1 MNKIMIFGSGQAGNM
16 ISNWINGDFEL
27 LGFIDNNPNL
37 CGKYKDNKRIY
48 SAKESVKI
56 MPDIIVIAVL
66 NKEAAEE
73 IQLQL
78 KLLNYEGMVFDI
90 NDFKQYIDI
99 RLASLRLIASEINE
113 QNLDGEVAE
122 LGVYKGKFA
131 SEINKLF
138 PNKKLY
144 LFDTFEGFCRED
156 LDIEISQGYSRA
168 KEGDFSDTNVEL
180 VKNKLPYKEKAQFI
194 KGHFPESIKED
205 LPSFCFVSLDTDLYK
220 PTYEGLKIFYPKL
233 VKGGMIIVHDYNS
246 SRFPGVKD
254 AVKEYCSENNI
265 FIVPLCD
272 MHGSSV
278 LIKS

>member
-16 ISNWINGDFEL
+16 ISNWISGDFEL

-78 KLLNYEGMVFDI
+78 KLLDYKGIVFNI

-113 QNLDGEVAE
+113 QKLEGEVAE

-144 LFDTFEGFCRED
+144 LFDTFEGFYDED
-156 LDIEISQGYSRA
+156 LEVERSHGYSRA

-180 VKNKLPYKEKAQFI
+180 VKNKLLYKEQAEFI

-246 SRFPGVKD
+246 SQFPGVKK
-254 AVKEYCSENNI
+254 AVKEYCNENNI

-272 MHGSSV
+272 MHGSAV
-278 LIKS
+278 LIK

>member
-1 MNKIMIFGSGQAGNM
+1 MSKIMIFGAGQAGNM

-27 LGFIDNNPNL
+27 LGFIDNNPDL
-37 CGKYKDNKRIY
+37 CGKHRHNKRIY
-48 SAKESVKI
+48 SAKESVKF

-78 KLLNYEGMVFDI
+78 KLLDYKGMVFDI
-90 NDFKQYIDI
+90 NEFKHYIDI

-113 QNLDGEVAE
+113 QKLEGEVAE

-144 LFDTFEGFCRED
+144 LFDTFEGFYDE
-156 LDIEISQGYSRA
+156 DIEVERSHGYSRA
-168 KEGDFSDTNVEL
+168 KEGNFSDTNVEL
-180 VKNKLPYKEKAQFI
+180 VKNKLPYKEQAKFI
-194 KGHFPESIKED
+194 KGYFPESIKED

-220 PTYEGLKIFYPKL
+220 PTYEGLNIFYPKL

-246 SRFPGVKD
+246 SQFPGVKK
-254 AVKEYCSENNI
+254 AVKEYCNENNI

-272 MHGSSV
+272 MHGSAV
-278 LIKS
+278 LIK

>member
-1 MNKIMIFGSGQAGNM
+1 MSKIMIFGAGQAGNM

-27 LGFIDNNPNL
+27 LGFIDNNPDL
-37 CGKYKDNKRIY
+37 CGKYRHNKRIY
-48 SAKESVKI
+48 SAKESVKF

-78 KLLNYEGMVFDI
+78 KLLDYKGMVFDI
-90 NDFKQYIDI
+90 NEFKHYIDI

-113 QNLDGEVAE
+113 QKLEGEVAE

-144 LFDTFEGFCRED
+144 LFDTFEGFYDE
-156 LDIEISQGYSRA
+156 DIEVERSHGYSRA

-180 VKNKLPYKEKAQFI
+180 VRNKLPYKEQAKFI

-220 PTYEGLKIFYPKL
+220 PTYEGLNIFYPKL

-246 SRFPGVKD
+246 SQFPGVKK
-254 AVKEYCSENNI
+254 AVREYCNENNI

-272 MHGSSV
+272 MHGSAV
-278 LIKS
+278 LIK

>member
-1 MNKIMIFGSGQAGNM
+1 MNKIMIFGAGQAGNM

-27 LGFIDNNPNL
+27 LGFIDNDLNL
-37 CGKYKDNKRIY
+37 CGKCKDNKKIY
-48 SAKESVKI
+48 SAKESLKF

-78 KLLNYEGMVFDI
+78 KLLDYKGMVFDI
-90 NDFKQYIDI
+90 NDFKHYIDI
-99 RLASLRLIASEINE
+99 RLASLRLMASEINE
-113 QNLDGEVAE
+113 QKLDGEVAE

-138 PNKKLY
+138 PDKKLY
-144 LFDTFEGFCRED
+144 LFDTFEGFYDED
-156 LDIEISQGYSRA
+156 LEIERNHGYSKA
-168 KEGDFSDTNVEL
+168 KEGNFSDTNVEL
-180 VKNKLPYKEKAQFI
+180 VKDRLLYQEQAVFI

-246 SRFPGVKD
+246 SQFPGVKK

-272 MHGSSV
+272 MHGSAV
-278 LIKS
+278 LIK

>member
-16 ISNWINGDFEL
+16 ISNWISGDFEL

-78 KLLNYEGMVFDI
+78 KLLDYKGIVFNI

-113 QNLDGEVAE
+113 QKLEGEVAE

-144 LFDTFEGFCRED
+144 LFDTFEGFYDED
-156 LDIEISQGYSRA
+156 LEVERSHGYLRA

-180 VKNKLPYKEKAQFI
+180 VKNKLPYKEQAEFI

-233 VKGGMIIVHDYNS
+233 VRGGMIIVHDYNS
-246 SRFPGVKD
+246 SQFPGVKK
-254 AVKEYCSENNI
+254 AVKEYCNANNI

-272 MHGSSV
+272 MHGSAV

>member
-16 ISNWINGDFEL
+16 ISNWISGDFEL

-37 CGKYKDNKRIY
+37 CGKYKNNKRIY

-66 NKEAAEE
+66 NKESAEE

-78 KLLNYEGMVFDI
+78 ELLNYEGIVFDI
-90 NDFKQYIDI
+90 NDFKQYLDI

-113 QNLDGEVAE
+113 QKLDGEVAE

-138 PNKKLY
+138 PNRKLY
-144 LFDTFEGFCRED
+144 LFDTFGGFYSD
-156 LDIEISQGYSRA
+156 DIDIERSQGYSKT

-180 VKNKLPYKEKAQFI
+180 VKDKLPYQEQAVFI

-246 SRFPGVKD
+246 SRLPGVKD
-254 AVKEYCSENNI
+254 AVKEYCRENNI
-265 FIVPLCD
+265 FIAPLCD
-272 MHGSSV
+272 IHGSAV
-278 LIKS
+278 LIK

>member
-1 MNKIMIFGSGQAGNM
+1 MNKIMIFGSGQAGSM
-16 ISNWINGDFEL
+16 ISNWICGDFEL
-27 LGFIDNNPNL
+27 LGFIDNNPDL

-66 NKEAAEE
+66 NKEASEE

-78 KLLNYEGMVFDI
+78 KLLDYEGMVFDI

-113 QNLDGEVAE
+113 KKLEGEVAE

-144 LFDTFEGFCRED
+144 LFDTFEGFYDED
-156 LDIEISQGYSRA
+156 LEVERIHGYSRA

-180 VKNKLPYKEKAQFI
+180 VKNKLPYKEQAEFI

-233 VKGGMIIVHDYNS
+233 VRGGMIIVHDYNS
-246 SRFPGVKD
+246 SQFPGVKK
-254 AVKEYCSENNI
+254 AVKEYCNENNI

-272 MHGSSV
+272 MHGSAV

>member
-1 MNKIMIFGSGQAGNM
+1 MNKIMIFGAGQAGNM

-27 LGFIDNNPNL
+27 LGFIDNDPNL
-37 CGKYKDNKRIY
+37 CGKCKDSKRIY
-48 SAKESVKI
+48 SAKESVKF

-66 NKEAAEE
+66 NKEASEE

-78 KLLNYEGMVFDI
+78 KLLDYKGMVFDI
-90 NDFKQYIDI
+90 NDFKHYIDI

-113 QNLDGEVAE
+113 QKLDGEVAE

-144 LFDTFEGFCRED
+144 LFDTFEGFYDED
-156 LDIEISQGYSRA
+156 LEIERSQGYSKA

-180 VKNKLPYKEKAQFI
+180 VKDRLSYQEQAVFI
-194 KGHFPESIKED
+194 KGNFPESIKEN

-246 SRFPGVKD
+246 SQFPGVKK

-272 MHGSSV
+272 MHGSAV
-278 LIKS
+278 LTK